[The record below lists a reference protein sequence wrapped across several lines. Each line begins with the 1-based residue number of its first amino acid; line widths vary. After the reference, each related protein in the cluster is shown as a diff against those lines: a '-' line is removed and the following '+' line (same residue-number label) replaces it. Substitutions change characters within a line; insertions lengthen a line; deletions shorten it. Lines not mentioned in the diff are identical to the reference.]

1 MQNKSKPTDN
11 KDKNTILI
19 IDDEASVRK
28 FIHNILTS
36 GGYQVL
42 EAENYD
48 EATAILEKAPRKIDL
63 LLIDIALPW
72 KNGFMM
78 AEDLLKIAPHLK
90 VLFMS
95 GQVGAEWTRYQGV
108 PVTDVHFLSKP
119 FGAAELLERVKYLLT
134 WTAPLSAR
142 GAL

>member
-1 MQNKSKPTDN
+1 MQNKSTLTDN
-11 KDKNTILI
+11 KETKTILI

-28 FIHNILTS
+28 FIHNTLTS
-36 GGYQVL
+36 GGYQAL
-42 EAENYD
+42 DAENYD
-48 EATAILEKAPRKIDL
+48 EAAAILGSAPGKIDL

-72 KNGFMM
+72 KNGFVM
-78 AEDLLKIAPHLK
+78 AEDLREIAPNVK

-95 GQVGAEWTRYQGV
+95 GRVGAEWSRYQGV

-119 FGAAELLERVKYLLT
+119 FGAAELLERIKYLLT

-142 GAL
+142 GAI